1 MELSNIDISEYIDHD
16 AVERL
21 VREVV
26 KDNLKGYVEKQVA
39 ASVQRVLDEKV
50 AELLEAELRS
60 ELKDKA
66 SEVVNNMG
74 HYDVFRDNSRYNFD
88 NTPSYNLLH
97 KVVTEELPGLLRTQ
111 LREIIRGMEFYEVS
125 AMLGEAVTEIFK
137 TGLGVEDD

>member
-16 AVERL
+16 AVEQL

-26 KDNLKGYVEKQVA
+26 KDNLKRYVEKQVA

-50 AELLEAELRS
+50 AEILGTELRS
-60 ELKDKA
+60 ELKENASKA
-66 SEVVNNMG
+66 VNEMSFFG
-74 HYDVFRDNSRYNFD
+74 VFRENSRYNFD
-88 NTPSYNLLH
+88 NTPSYDLLH

-111 LREIIRGMEFYEVS
+111 LRGIIRGMEFYEVS